1 MLYSSSITCL
11 PYFWFCALRHLAVT
25 LTLNLITMS
34 KYITSF
40 GTALFTVVMLF
51 AAAGGL
57 KAQNTDSKRIVRII
71 EADSTGERVIKEIEL
86 NSKTD
91 KISVDRDNSSI
102 IIDIDAIGKSL
113 QQAFESLALSLDSMT
128 QNLPK
133 VRVESSFDNDY
144 IWAKRN
150 DGSIEIKIPPFPDFY
165 FFEEEEKADRDW
177 EKILEE
183 LEEGTFKPE
192 NHGLSAKSK
201 SESGNFKAYSHGT
214 KTEVADSTARKSYKI
229 VVIGK
234 NEK

>member
-1 MLYSSSITCL
+1 M
-11 PYFWFCALRHLAVT
+11 F
-25 LTLNLITMS
+25 
-34 KYITSF
+34 
-40 GTALFTVVMLF
+40 F
-51 AAAGGL
+51 AAEGGL

-71 EADSTGERVIKEIEL
+71 EADSTGERVVKEIEL

-91 KISVDRDNSSI
+91 KVSVDRDNSSI

-128 QNLPK
+128 KNLP
-133 VRVESSFDNDY
+133 RISVESSFDNDY
-144 IWAKRN
+144 LWAKRK
-150 DGSIEIKIPPFPDFY
+150 DGSLEIKIPPFPDFY

-183 LEEGTFKPE
+183 LEGGTFKPE
-192 NHGLSAKSK
+192 HHGLSAKSK
-201 SESGNFKAYSHGT
+201 SESGNFKAYSHGK